1 MPFRDTR
8 IPRLSRTHLQLTLSG
23 GRIRAAMHTRHQ
35 QFALHVSQC
44 RCSHEE
50 LTPSKGRGGAEG
62 LLSLGGGWKSSRQT
76 GHDSEGYCWLLSA
89 AACSRLSFSS
99 NDWQCLERRP
109 SDLFRLHSK
118 HTHEQSDQQL
128 STLRCTG
135 ACSAALPALASA
147 VPGATGSVSLAYP

>member
-1 MPFRDTR
+1 
-8 IPRLSRTHLQLTLSG
+8 
-23 GRIRAAMHTRHQ
+23 MHTRHQ